1 MNKRLVVLPIVL
13 SICSACRDIGQGGTG
28 ELVVPRSTLREV
40 QAVDP
45 SAYVTAPPT
54 TQPSTEPSTRAVP
67 QRLEEVQLSVEQVR
81 ELALRN
87 NLDIGVTVIS
97 PAIALQTLNQE
108 EARYEAVFTT
118 SAGYSQS
125 NTPTATLLEG
135 SETQGINVR
144 PGIEFPLRT
153 GGLLQF
159 AVPMNRFETDNEF
172 ATLNPSYS
180 SDFVASLNQP
190 LLRNGG
196 IYVNAQSIRVA
207 FYGYQ
212 RQQALTKLE
221 VIRVLANAD
230 RVYWRLYATRE
241 ALRVRRQEYDL
252 AVQQLDRARVLVEA
266 ETVASVEIDRAQ
278 AGVADRVEA
287 IITTQNLVLETER
300 DLKRI
305 INEAGLDMQSQTAII
320 PATPPTPQ
328 YFNINPQR
336 LVQRAMEGRMELLE
350 SELNIAQAAA
360 DIRVARNGMLP
371 LVTLQYNYTING
383 LGSSLDDS
391 FNMVGDADFRDH
403 FVGLQVEIPLGN
415 EAARSNLR
423 RAMLRRLQEL
433 ATREQRELQI
443 RQEVLTAADRLELN
457 WQRIL
462 AARQRVRLN
471 QRLVEQQIEQFE
483 QGLQTSTEVLQ
494 AQSDLANAQLSEI
507 AALADYQITQVDIAF
522 ATGTLLGKSRIL
534 WEPVPPPKP

>member
-1 MNKRLVVLPIVL
+1 MNNRLLVLLLLLFLP
-13 SICSACRDIGQGGTG
+13 ACRDIGRGGTG
-28 ELVVPRSTLREV
+28 ELVIPRDKLREI

-45 SAYVTAPPT
+45 GAYVTAPPA
-54 TQPSTEPSTRAVP
+54 TQPATLPSTRVFDAPLAEVP
-67 QRLEEVQLSVEQVR
+67 LSVEQVR

-87 NLDIGVTVIS
+87 NLDIAVSLIS

-118 SAGYSQS
+118 SAGYTDS

-135 SETQGINVR
+135 SETEGLNVR

-153 GGLLQF
+153 GGVLQF

-180 SDFVASLNQP
+180 SDAVASLNQP
-190 LLRNGG
+190 LLRNAG
-196 IYVNAQSIRVA
+196 IDVNAQSIRVA

-230 RVYWRLYATRE
+230 RVYWRLYAARE

-252 AVQQLDRARVLVEA
+252 AVQQLNRARALFDNQQ
-266 ETVASVEIDRAQ
+266 VARIEIDRAQ
-278 AGVADRVEA
+278 SGVADRVES
-287 IITTQNLVLETER
+287 IITAQNLVRETER

-305 INEAGLDMQSQTAII
+305 LNDGALDMQSPTVII
-320 PATPPTPQ
+320 PSTSPAPQ
-328 YFNINPQR
+328 YYNINPQL
-336 LVQRAMEGRMELLE
+336 LVFRAMEGRMELLE
-350 SELNIAQAAA
+350 AELNIAQAAS
-360 DIRVARNGMLP
+360 DIRVARNQMLP

-383 LGSSLDDS
+383 LGSSLDES
-391 FNMVGDADFRDH
+391 FKMVEDAEFRDH
-403 FVGLQVEIPLGN
+403 FIGLQVEIPLGN

-433 ATREQRELQI
+433 ATRQQRELQI
-443 RQEVLTAADRLELN
+443 RQEVLTAADRLELD

-462 AARQRVRLN
+462 AARQRVMLN
-471 QRLVEQQIEQFE
+471 RRLVELQIRQFE
-483 QGLQTSTEVLQ
+483 QGLQTSTEVLE

-507 AALADYQITQVDIAF
+507 SALADYQIAQVDIAF
-522 ATGTLLGKSRIL
+522 ATGTVLGRSKIL
-534 WEPVPPPKP
+534 WDPVPPPRP